1 MSFVSIT
8 PEQLQQNV
16 FSAIGKQWMLI
27 TAGGDTVNTM
37 TASWGGLGVLWNKPV
52 AFIFVRPSRHTYGF
66 LEQNETFSLGFFAEE
81 HRAALQLCGKVS
93 GRDVDKITQCDFTVC
108 RSGDTPYFEQS
119 ELVLCCRKLYF
130 GDIDPARFGDA
141 SIAACYPGDTDYHR
155 VYIAEIEQIL
165 QRGL

>member
-66 LEQNETFSLGFFAEE
+66 LEQNETFSLGFFSEQF
-81 HRAALQLCGKVS
+81 RPALQLCGKVS
-93 GRDVDKITQCDFTVC
+93 GRNVDKIAQCGFTVC
-108 RSGDTPYFEQS
+108 RNGDTPYFEQS

-130 GDIDPARFGDA
+130 SDIDPARFGDA
-141 SIAACYPGDTDYHR
+141 SIAACYPDDTDYHR

-165 QRGL
+165 QRG

>member
-93 GRDVDKITQCDFTVC
+93 GRDVDKIAQCGFTVC

-165 QRGL
+165 QRG

>member
-1 MSFVSIT
+1 MSCVSIT

-66 LEQNETFSLGFFAEE
+66 LEQNETFSLGFFGEQY
-81 HRAALQLCGKVS
+81 RSALQLCGKVS
-93 GRDVDKITQCDFTVC
+93 GREVDKIAQCGFTVC
-108 RSGDTPYFEQS
+108 RNGDTPYLEQAD
-119 ELVLCCRKLYF
+119 LVLCCRKLYF

-155 VYIAEIEQIL
+155 VYIAEIEQVL
-165 QRGL
+165 QRG